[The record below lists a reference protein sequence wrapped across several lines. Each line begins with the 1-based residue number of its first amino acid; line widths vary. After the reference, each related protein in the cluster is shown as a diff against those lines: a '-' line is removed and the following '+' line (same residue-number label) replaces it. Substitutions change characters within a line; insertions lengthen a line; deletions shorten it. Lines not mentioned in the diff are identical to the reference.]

1 MRSITEPDTIEAAVH
16 ENSRNA
22 AQNTPV
28 MRSPMWAPI
37 VSAQGVF
44 AAPASKFTPPVI
56 HGPFGNA
63 Q

>member
-1 MRSITEPDTIEAAVH
+1 MTEPDTIEAAVQ

-28 MRSPMWAPI
+28 MRSPMCAPI
-37 VSAQGVF
+37 VSAQGVL
-44 AAPASKFTPPVI
+44 AAPASRFNPPVI
-56 HGPFGNA
+56 PGPLGKA